1 MLAAGK
7 PVLQSPEAGWFPAVA
22 SVLVKL
28 DNVSGA
34 AATDVDATA
43 LAVFTG
49 VDTVPASN
57 VQGCIGRLQHAQVE
71 PSGASLAAIVAGLDG
86 NIDLDR
92 GSGTGAEAGGVTDGA
107 LALCEGETALPA
119 SPGGDDAISWGG
131 GGPRRDCAVA
141 TRGDR
146 HARGSGSRK
155 ESTKG

>member
-34 AATDVDATA
+34 AATDVDAPA

-71 PSGASLAAIVAGLDG
+71 PSGASLAAIDGWLDG
-86 NIDLDR
+86 NIDVER
-92 GSGTGAEAGGVTDGA
+92 GSGTGAEAAGVTDDE
-107 LALCEGETALPA
+107 LSLCDFEVEMPA
-119 SPGGDDAISWGG
+119 SHEI
-131 GGPRRDCAVA
+131 
-141 TRGDR
+141 
-146 HARGSGSRK
+146 
-155 ESTKG
+155 